1 MRYRTKRVAF
11 DVVSVFGCLQA
22 SGLPVPVIV
31 SMLREHGYSS
41 ASVRNQLVRMV
52 QRGIISSERI
62 GRVSI
67 YRLSDHILSDFGDI
81 AGDHVFPE
89 YQGRFH
95 TIVYSL
101 PEVERG
107 LRDQLQYIARSLGY
121 RQLRPGLLIG
131 CADPSRL
138 LLARL
143 PHVPVPAW
151 SEAGVLTPDSL
162 AAARRMT
169 NRAFELDAALAQLPP
184 LEERMNALSSV
195 GSAPGTGCAGLS
207 LGSFFDLYYD
217 VARAVPCADAAA
229 QSRILSALRSADP
242 RVRGSKLI
250 LRTHRIA
257 ARILISVGGGGHRTC
272 RSEGPGR
279 GGQRIRAILLTAS
292 VSRGRGSAKLK
303 RICPAPTSP
312 QSRPSVTA
320 TSARDRM

>member
-1 MRYRTKRVAF
+1 M
-11 DVVSVFGCLQA
+11 QA

-41 ASVRNQLVRMV
+41 ASVPNQLVRMV

-138 LLARL
+138 LSARL

-217 VARAVPCADAAA
+217 VARAVMTHLLLPKALVDGTQTAVRFRALMRQRNLEYYLRFDQLIRECAGA
-229 QSRILSALRSADP
+229 SSSFE
-242 RVRGSKLI
+242 LI
-250 LRTHRIA
+250 
-257 ARILISVGGGGHRTC
+257 
-272 RSEGPGR
+272 E
-279 GGQRIRAILLTAS
+279 LL
-292 VSRGRGSAKLK
+292 
-303 RICPAPTSP
+303 PEY
-312 QSRPSVTA
+312 
-320 TSARDRM
+320 

>member
-31 SMLREHGYSS
+31 SMLRERGYCS
-41 ASVRNQLVRMV
+41 ATVPNQLVRMV

-89 YQGRFH
+89 YQERFH

-138 LLARL
+138 LSARL

-169 NRAFELDAALAQLPP
+169 NRAFELDAALAQLPL

-195 GSAPGTGCAGLS
+195 GSAPGTGCAELS

-217 VARAVPCADAAA
+217 VARAVMTHLLLPKALVDGTQTAVRFRALMRQRNLEYYLRFDQLIRECAVA
-229 QSRILSALRSADP
+229 SSSFE
-242 RVRGSKLI
+242 LI
-250 LRTHRIA
+250 EWLP
-257 ARILISVGGGGHRTC
+257 
-272 RSEGPGR
+272 EY
-279 GGQRIRAILLTAS
+279 
-292 VSRGRGSAKLK
+292 
-303 RICPAPTSP
+303 
-312 QSRPSVTA
+312 
-320 TSARDRM
+320 

>member
-41 ASVRNQLVRMV
+41 ASVPNQLVRMV

-131 CADPSRL
+131 CADPSKL
-138 LLARL
+138 LSARL

-217 VARAVPCADAAA
+217 VARAVMTHLLLPKALVDGTQTAVRFRALMRQRNLEYYLRFDQLIRECAGA
-229 QSRILSALRSADP
+229 SSSFE
-242 RVRGSKLI
+242 LI
-250 LRTHRIA
+250 EWLP
-257 ARILISVGGGGHRTC
+257 
-272 RSEGPGR
+272 EY
-279 GGQRIRAILLTAS
+279 
-292 VSRGRGSAKLK
+292 
-303 RICPAPTSP
+303 
-312 QSRPSVTA
+312 
-320 TSARDRM
+320 